1 MRRRFTLVGRAS
13 IAVVVLTASLV
24 ASATASAASPPP
36 RALAMWHRWSRAH
49 SNASR
54 FNFFS
59 TVFAFAGPREVLIS
73 GVRYEMGL
81 TIFGTPGGGA
91 SQPPFASID
100 LQRSLPRTRGSAF
113 QLHEYDFAPQT
124 GSTFTFNRDT
134 MDTSL
139 DLGATI
145 APSQLAATYAP
156 TTAIA
161 KRHCTLVTGGH
172 GYLRQSRGT
181 MTYSAFNIV
190 TPTSPFFGTL
200 AVGPALTAEAFD
212 PGCTNAGVIALVS
225 PRVRAAVPLAA
236 PRLHPCAGRESLGTA
251 SNTEQWVFEK
261 VFGERA
267 STQLVGTGTDP
278 NTQPVVSEF
287 HAIIAGASGYDL
299 PLPQHNGHGATAE
312 VFSAGDPFMSG
323 SATFTS
329 AKAPLA
335 SGGHTCKA
343 GGRAHHFSSLRY
355 TGQLAPNTNV
365 LTAVF
370 DTAPLAFTSRHATL
384 VLRRYR

>member
-1 MRRRFTLVGRAS
+1 
-13 IAVVVLTASLV
+13 
-24 ASATASAASPPP
+24 
-36 RALAMWHRWSRAH
+36 
-49 SNASR
+49 
-54 FNFFS
+54 
-59 TVFAFAGPREVLIS
+59 
-73 GVRYEMGL
+73 MGL
-81 TIFGTPGGGA
+81 TIFGTPGGGS

-100 LQRSLPRTRGSAF
+100 LERSLPRTRPTAF

-124 GSTFTFNRDT
+124 GATFAFNRDT
-134 MDTSL
+134 MNTSL

-156 TTAIA
+156 TSGIT
-161 KRHCTLVTGGH
+161 KRRCTLITGGH

-200 AVGPALTAEAFD
+200 GAGPVPTGEAFD

-236 PRLHPCAGRESLGTA
+236 PRAHPCAGRESLTTV

-261 VFGERA
+261 VFGRRA
-267 STQLVGTGTDP
+267 STQLIGTGTDP
-278 NTQPVVSEF
+278 NSQPVVADS
-287 HAIIAGASGYDL
+287 HAIIAGASVYDL

-312 VFSAGDPFMSG
+312 VFSAGNPFMTG

-329 AKAPLA
+329 ATAPVV
-335 SGGHTCKA
+335 SGGHTCRA
-343 GGRAHHFSSLRY
+343 GGRVHHFSSLHY
-355 TGQLAPNTNV
+355 TGRLVPNTNA
-365 LTAVF
+365 LTAAF
-370 DTAPLAFTSRHATL
+370 DTSPVVLTSRHATL
-384 VLRRYR
+384 VVRRYR